1 MCTPN
6 QGYPETPDPVWE
18 PTKNEMVTPEVPA
31 YKEPPVYQV
40 TDNITWQQAPPAP
53 PRVPFNPM
61 QTTNHPAKAL
71 SPPQTPLPPI
81 THNSPREGQNMGGGL
96 YATPEAFQSK
106 KRSTR
111 RAAPTSAPRPASI
124 GTTPSSSTGSTGL
137 NIPT

>member
-18 PTKNEMVTPEVPA
+18 PTENAMVTPEVPE

-53 PRVPFNPM
+53 PKAPYDPM

-71 SPPQTPLPPI
+71 SPPPTPLPPI
-81 THNSPREGQNMGGGL
+81 THSPREGQDMGGGL
-96 YATPEAFQSK
+96 YQTK
-106 KRSTR
+106 KRLPK
-111 RAAPTSAPRPASI
+111 RAAPTSASRPASI
-124 GTTPSSSTGSTGL
+124 GATPSPSTGSTGL